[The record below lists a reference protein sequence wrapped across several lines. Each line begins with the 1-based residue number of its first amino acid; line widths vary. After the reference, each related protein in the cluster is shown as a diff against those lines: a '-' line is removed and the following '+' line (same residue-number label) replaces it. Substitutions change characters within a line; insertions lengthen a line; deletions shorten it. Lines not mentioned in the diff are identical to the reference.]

1 MANVPAG
8 FWRCVQTWSAHT
20 PNTSFGMNVCPN
32 SVGGV
37 DVLADGEGHDEL
49 DADETHR
56 AVGAWFIDENL
67 RVQRIDRA
75 IDERHVGVVKPHR
88 AFVAIRQAVGDRGIV
103 AALLREREARIRRE

>member
-37 DVLADGEGHDEL
+37 DVLGSTAKGTMNSTPTRLIEPSVPGS
-49 DADETHR
+49 
-56 AVGAWFIDENL
+56 
-67 RVQRIDRA
+67 
-75 IDERHVGVVKPHR
+75 
-88 AFVAIRQAVGDRGIV
+88 
-103 AALLREREARIRRE
+103 